1 MKLSER
7 ARNLKQSEPRR
18 IYDAAQKYHD
28 VIDLT
33 LGDPDLP
40 PPANVRDAACRAIVA
55 GRTRYSAHFIK
66 QSHDLSI
73 TLQKLTSKI

>member
-7 ARNLKQSEPRR
+7 ALGLTPSEPRKV
-18 IYDAAQKYHD
+18 YDAAQKYSN

-40 PPANVRDAACRAIVA
+40 PPSNVQDAACRAEN
-55 GRTRYSAHFIK
+55 
-66 QSHDLSI
+66 
-73 TLQKLTSKI
+73 QK